1 MSTSF
6 KSIRYFIAVAEAG
19 SISAAIHGLGVS
31 QSVVSQAIAQIEA
44 DLGTLLFERRA
55 RGMALTHAG
64 HEFLRHAHQ
73 IEIAMRNARD
83 ALASRPHTVTG
94 HLNIGVTSLMVGYY
108 LPFLLDRFRRVFP
121 RIQVQIIE
129 DRRDYLEHL
138 LVNGELDVAL
148 IVVSQLQNYRA
159 LATETILRSRW
170 RVWLPVNHRMADEE
184 SINAQDLAQQSLVL
198 LQVDELGDSATAL
211 WNTAKTEPRV
221 LIRTSSVEA
230 VRSLVASGAGC
241 SVLPD
246 MLYRPWSLE
255 GDRIEARP
263 LACALPL
270 LEVGLAWRKGAVL
283 SESLGNFLT
292 AVRPTLDERNQAGH
306 AAAPFSNHTFN
317 QSLAQSTALSLA
329 ASGAAHLRAGR

>member
-6 KSIRYFIAVAEAG
+6 KSIRYFIAVAESG
-19 SISAAIHGLGVS
+19 SISAAIHELGVS

-55 RGMALTHAG
+55 RGMSLTHAG
-64 HEFLRHAHQ
+64 HQFLRHAHQ
-73 IEIAMRNARD
+73 IEVAMRNARD

-94 HLNIGVTSLMVGYY
+94 SLNIGVTSLMVGYY

-121 RIQVQIIE
+121 RIQVQITE

-159 LATETILRSRW
+159 LETETILRSGW
-170 RVWLPVNHRMADEE
+170 RVWCPVNHRLADETRVE
-184 SINAQDLAQQSLVL
+184 SAELVQQTLIL
-198 LQVDELGDSATAL
+198 LQVDELGDSTTAL
-211 WNTAKTEPRV
+211 WNAGGVEPRS
-221 LIRTSSVEA
+221 LIRTTSVEA
-230 VRSLVASGAGC
+230 VRSLVATGAGC

-263 LACALPL
+263 LVHPPANV
-270 LEVGLAWRKGAVL
+270 EVGLAWRKGA
-283 SESLGNFLT
+283 SQPESLRNFLT
-292 AVRPTLDERNQAGH
+292 AVRPTLDGH
-306 AAAPFSNHTFN
+306 S
-317 QSLAQSTALSLA
+317 A
-329 ASGAAHLRAGR
+329 ASAATFR

>member
-6 KSIRYFIAVAEAG
+6 KSIRYFIAVAESG

-44 DLGTLLFERRA
+44 DLGTLLFDRRA
-55 RGMALTHAG
+55 RGMSLTHAG
-64 HEFLRHAHQ
+64 HQFLRHAHQ
-73 IEIAMRNARD
+73 IEVAMRNARD

-94 HLNIGVTSLMVGYY
+94 SLNIGVTSLMVGYY

-121 RIQVQIIE
+121 RIQVHISE

-138 LVNGELDVAL
+138 LVAGELDVAL
-148 IVVSQLQNYRA
+148 IVVSQLQNHRA
-159 LATETILRSRW
+159 LATETILRSGW
-170 RVWLPVNHRMADEE
+170 RVWCPVNHRLASEE
-184 SINAQDLAQQSLVL
+184 RVEAADLARQSLVL
-198 LQVDELGDSATAL
+198 LQVDELGDATTGLWSAA
-211 WNTAKTEPRV
+211 NADPSV

-230 VRSLVASGAGC
+230 VRSLVATGAGC

-263 LACALPL
+263 LAQPL
-270 LEVGLAWRKGAVL
+270 APLDVGLAWRKGAVL
-283 SESLGNFLT
+283 PEALSNFLL
-292 AVRPTLDERNQAGH
+292 AVRPTLDGH
-306 AAAPFSNHTFN
+306 QP
-317 QSLAQSTALSLA
+317 
-329 ASGAAHLRAGR
+329 ASGARLR

>member
-6 KSIRYFIAVAEAG
+6 KSIRYFIAVAESG
-19 SISAAIHGLGVS
+19 SISAAIHELGVS

-44 DLGTLLFERRA
+44 DLGTLLFDRRA
-55 RGMALTHAG
+55 RGMSLTHAG
-64 HEFLRHAHQ
+64 HQFLRHAHQ

-121 RIQVQIIE
+121 RITVQITE

-138 LVNGELDVAL
+138 LVSGKLDVAL
-148 IVVSQLQNYRA
+148 IVVSQLQNFRA
-159 LATETILRSRW
+159 LETETILRSGW
-170 RVWLPVNHRMADEE
+170 RVWLPVNHRLAGEE
-184 SINAQDLAQQSLVL
+184 SVQAADLARQSLVL
-198 LQVDELGDSATAL
+198 LQVDELGDAATAL
-211 WNTAKTEPRV
+211 WNTAGGEPDV

-230 VRSLVASGAGC
+230 VRSLVATGAGC

-263 LACALPL
+263 LAQPMAALD
-270 LEVGLAWRKGAVL
+270 VGLAWRKGAAQA
-283 SESLGNFLT
+283 ESLRNFLT
-292 AVRPTLDERNQAGH
+292 AVRPTLDGH
-306 AAAPFSNHTFN
+306 GVPGANH
-317 QSLAQSTALSLA
+317 
-329 ASGAAHLRAGR
+329 GAR

>member
-6 KSIRYFIAVAEAG
+6 KSIRYFIAVAESG
-19 SISAAIHGLGVS
+19 SISAAIHELGVS

-55 RGMALTHAG
+55 RGMTLTHAG
-64 HEFLRHAHQ
+64 HQFLRHANQ
-73 IEIAMRNARD
+73 IEVAMRNARD

-94 HLNIGVTSLMVGYY
+94 SLNIGVTSLMVGYY
-108 LPFLLDRFRRVFP
+108 LPFLLERFKRVFP
-121 RIQVQIIE
+121 RIHVQITE

-138 LVNGELDVAL
+138 LVSGELDVAL

-159 LATETILRSRW
+159 LETETILRSGW
-170 RVWLPVNHRMADEE
+170 RVWCPVNHRLAGEE
-184 SINAQDLAQQSLVL
+184 KVEAGDLARQPLVL
-198 LQVDELGDSATAL
+198 LQVDELGDAATAL
-211 WNTAKTEPRV
+211 WNAGGDDLNV

-230 VRSLVASGAGC
+230 VRSLVATGAGC

-263 LACALPL
+263 LARPLPH

-283 SESLGNFLT
+283 PEALSNFLT
-292 AVRPTLDERNQAGH
+292 AVRPTLDGH
-306 AAAPFSNHTFN
+306 
-317 QSLAQSTALSLA
+317 QSG
-329 ASGAAHLRAGR
+329 SGAHLR

>member
-6 KSIRYFIAVAEAG
+6 KSIRYFIAVAESG
-19 SISAAIHGLGVS
+19 SISAAIHELGVS

-55 RGMALTHAG
+55 RGMSLTHAG
-64 HEFLRHAHQ
+64 HQFLRHAHQ
-73 IEIAMRNARD
+73 IEVAMRNARD

-94 HLNIGVTSLMVGYY
+94 SLNIGVTSLMVGYY
-108 LPFLLDRFRRVFP
+108 LPFLLERFKRVFP
-121 RIQVQIIE
+121 RIDVHITE

-138 LVNGELDVAL
+138 LVSGELDVAL

-159 LATETILRSRW
+159 LETETILRSGW
-170 RVWLPVNHRMADEE
+170 RVWCPVNHRLAGEDK
-184 SINAQDLAQQSLVL
+184 IAAVDLAQQSLVL
-198 LQVDELGDSATAL
+198 LQVDELGDASTAL
-211 WNTAKTEPRV
+211 WNQAGADPKV

-230 VRSLVASGAGC
+230 VRSLVATGAGC

-263 LACALPL
+263 LATALPAL
-270 LEVGLAWRKGAVL
+270 DVGLAWRKGAAL
-283 SESLGNFLT
+283 PESLSNFLT
-292 AVRPTLDERNQAGH
+292 AVRPTLGSQNLLG
-306 AAAPFSNHTFN
+306 
-317 QSLAQSTALSLA
+317 
-329 ASGAAHLRAGR
+329 ASHQR

>member
-6 KSIRYFIAVAEAG
+6 KSIRYFIAVAESG
-19 SISAAIHGLGVS
+19 SISTAIQELGVS
-31 QSVVSQAIAQIEA
+31 QSVVSAAIAQLEA
-44 DLGTLLFERRA
+44 DLGTLLFERKA

-64 HEFLRHAHQ
+64 HQFLRHAHQ
-73 IEIAMRNARD
+73 IEVAMRNARD

-94 HLNIGVTSLMVGYY
+94 RLNIGVTSLMVGYY

-121 RIQVQIIE
+121 RIEVSITE

-138 LVNGELDVAL
+138 LVAGELDVAL
-148 IVVSQLQNYRA
+148 VVASQLHNYRA
-159 LATETILRSRW
+159 LDTEIILRSGW
-170 RVWLPVNHRMADEE
+170 RVWCPVNHRLADVERVDTASLFNE
-184 SINAQDLAQQSLVL
+184 ALVL
-198 LQVDELGDSATAL
+198 LQADELGDAITGL
-211 WNTAKTEPRV
+211 WPSSHTEPKV

-230 VRSLVASGAGC
+230 VRSLVATGAGV

-263 LACALPL
+263 LDKAPPQ

-283 SESLGNFLT
+283 PEALSNFLT
-292 AVRPTLDERNQAGH
+292 AVRPTLTSGL
-306 AAAPFSNHTFN
+306 APNN
-317 QSLAQSTALSLA
+317 PQ
-329 ASGAAHLRAGR
+329 LR

>member
-19 SISAAIHGLGVS
+19 SISAAIHELGVS
-31 QSVVSQAIAQIEA
+31 QSVVSAAIAQIEA

-64 HEFLRHAHQ
+64 HQFLRHAHQ

-83 ALASRPHTVTG
+83 ALASRPHSVTG
-94 HLNIGVTSLMVGYY
+94 RLNIGVTSLMVGYY

-121 RIQVQIIE
+121 RIEVQITE

-148 IVVSQLQNYRA
+148 IVVSQLQNRQA
-159 LATETILRSRW
+159 LETETILRSGW
-170 RVWLPVNHRMADEE
+170 RAWFPVNHRLAEE
-184 SINAQDLAQQSLVL
+184 ERIEATELARQSLVL
-198 LQVDELGDSATAL
+198 LQVDELGDAATAL
-211 WNTAKTEPRV
+211 WNAGGVEPSV

-230 VRSLVASGAGC
+230 VRSLVATGAGC

-263 LACALPL
+263 LARALPH
-270 LEVGLAWRKGAVL
+270 LEVGLAWRKGATVP
-283 SESLGNFLT
+283 ESLTNFLT
-292 AVRPTLDERNQAGH
+292 AVRPTLEGH
-306 AAAPFSNHTFN
+306 AV
-317 QSLAQSTALSLA
+317 
-329 ASGAAHLRAGR
+329 GAAGPGR

>member
-6 KSIRYFIAVAEAG
+6 KSIRYFIAVAESG
-19 SISAAIHGLGVS
+19 SISAAIQDLGVS

-55 RGMALTHAG
+55 RGMSLTHAG
-64 HEFLRHAHQ
+64 HQFLRHAHQ
-73 IEIAMRNARD
+73 IEVAMRNARD
-83 ALASRPHTVTG
+83 ALASRPHAVTG

-121 RIQVQIIE
+121 RITVQITE

-138 LVNGELDVAL
+138 LVSGELDVAL
-148 IVVSQLQNYRA
+148 IVVSQLQNHRA
-159 LATETILRSRW
+159 LETETILQSGW
-170 RVWLPVNHRMADEE
+170 RVWCPVNHKLAGEE
-184 SINAQDLAQQSLVL
+184 KIEAIDLVHQSLVL
-198 LQVDELGDSATAL
+198 LQVDELGDVATAQ
-211 WNTAKTEPRV
+211 WNTAGGDPNV

-230 VRSLVASGAGC
+230 VRSLVATGAGC

-263 LACALPL
+263 LARPLPPL
-270 LEVGLAWRKGAVL
+270 HVGLAWRKGAVRPEPL
-283 SESLGNFLT
+283 SHFLT
-292 AVRPTLDERNQAGH
+292 AVRPTLEGTVAGH
-306 AAAPFSNHTFN
+306 GI
-317 QSLAQSTALSLA
+317 Q
-329 ASGAAHLRAGR
+329 GVR

>member
-6 KSIRYFIAVAEAG
+6 KSIRYFIAVAESG
-19 SISAAIHGLGVS
+19 SISAAIHELGVS
-31 QSVVSQAIAQIEA
+31 QSVVSQAIAQMEA

-55 RGMALTHAG
+55 RGMSLTHAG
-64 HEFLRHAHQ
+64 HQFLRHAHQ
-73 IEIAMRNARD
+73 IDVAMRNARD

-94 HLNIGVTSLMVGYY
+94 SLNVGVTSLMVGYY

-121 RIQVQIIE
+121 RIQVQITE

-138 LVNGELDVAL
+138 LISGELDVAL
-148 IVVSQLQNYRA
+148 IVVSQLQNRQA
-159 LATETILRSRW
+159 LETETILRSGW
-170 RVWLPVNHRMADEE
+170 RVWLPVNHRLAGEE
-184 SINAQDLAQQSLVL
+184 KIEATELARQSLVL
-198 LQVDELGDSATAL
+198 LQVDELGDATTAL
-211 WNTAKTEPRV
+211 WNAGGADPTV

-230 VRSLVASGAGC
+230 VRSLVATGAGC

-263 LACALPL
+263 LAHTLPH

-283 SESLGNFLT
+283 PESLSNFLT
-292 AVRPTLDERNQAGH
+292 AVRPTLEGH
-306 AAAPFSNHTFN
+306 APGGVGHV
-317 QSLAQSTALSLA
+317 
-329 ASGAAHLRAGR
+329 R